1 MGSAGFKISSKST
14 SPTSTSTGST
24 STGSTSTGSISTSSG
39 SRICKVTLAG
49 EIDYAASLVMSRE
62 LDAAVASCGTAVVFD
77 LQNVTLVD
85 SEGIKLLLRAFRRA
99 SELSKRAR
107 VVRCSSAARRVIRLA
122 GAERLLGML
131 EQPKAVSGLHARV
144 P

>member
-1 MGSAGFKISSKST
+1 MGSAGFKINT
-14 SPTSTSTGST
+14 T
-24 STGSTSTGSISTSSG
+24 STSTGSISASSG

-49 EIDYAASLVMSRE
+49 EIDYAASLAISRE
-62 LDAAVASCGTAVVFD
+62 LDSAVDCRGTTIVFD
-77 LQNVTLVD
+77 LQDVTLID

-99 SELSKRAR
+99 SDLSKRAR

-131 EQPKAVSGLHARV
+131 DRPKAVSGLPAGV
-144 P
+144 A